1 MLVVMSV
8 SHFKTVL
15 FYIFVY
21 ISKDNIVYFSASSVG
36 SSDPIV
42 STDGLGSSQ
51 SFSTTVSS
59 VEEQPY
65 RPSFTRKWGNF
76 FIHCNWSF
84 YTNFH
89 LHIISL
95 IHRLSVCMFKLREHY
110 QKIKE

>member
-1 MLVVMSV
+1 MSV
-8 SHFKTVL
+8 SHFKTAL
-15 FYIFVY
+15 FYVYIYIY

-65 RPSFTRKWGNF
+65 RPSFARKWGKF
-76 FIHCNWSF
+76 FIHSNWYF
-84 YTNFH
+84 YKNYH
-89 LHIISL
+89 SYIINL
-95 IHRLSVCMFKLREHY
+95 YAKMEGRL
-110 QKIKE
+110 